1 MALHVIENN
10 LKTIFDD
17 IYVKSIRIIDKRNN
31 KNICLCHS
39 NNSTKNNFLI
49 PFCYEEFCTYFN
61 GLDSCYQQIN
71 DWKIGNIQLLEEL
84 NFSFLYICKP
94 KSLSMTTN
102 RQFLTNGRNR
112 YSIKFN
118 STKPINQTL
127 PKFAI
132 ASYVSI
138 FIGYFINVSN
148 LMQCTKIYATL
159 KKLSWNQRGKKWGLQ
174 NDPIRHCFHRCTLHR
189 YS

>member
-1 MALHVIENN
+1 
-10 LKTIFDD
+10 
-17 IYVKSIRIIDKRNN
+17 
-31 KNICLCHS
+31 
-39 NNSTKNNFLI
+39 
-49 PFCYEEFCTYFN
+49 
-61 GLDSCYQQIN
+61 
-71 DWKIGNIQLLEEL
+71 
-84 NFSFLYICKP
+84 
-94 KSLSMTTN
+94 MTTN

-148 LMQCTKIYATL
+148 LMQCTKIYATQTKKNSREIKEVKNEAYKMTRYDIVFIGAHYIVTARARKLGKYTSLRSEVPNL
-159 KKLSWNQRGKKWGLQ
+159 K
-174 NDPIRHCFHRCTLHR
+174 
-189 YS
+189 